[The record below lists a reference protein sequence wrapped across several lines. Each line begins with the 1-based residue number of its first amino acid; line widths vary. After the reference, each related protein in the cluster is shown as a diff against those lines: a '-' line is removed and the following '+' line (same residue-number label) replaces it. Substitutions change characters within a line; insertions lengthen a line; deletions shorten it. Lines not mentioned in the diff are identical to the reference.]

1 MKVFANKV
9 AQERKERLEKS
20 ISAQIQYQYP
30 PLLASRRGGDYLGE
44 AVRLRISWD
53 EVCEEVKIATGASP
67 REVLEALGKRL
78 GRDSK
83 DRFLKVI
90 HDKMCN
96 MVMQMFANENNEIIN
111 ETMRISN

>member
-78 GRDSK
+78 GRDSE

-90 HDKMCN
+90 H
-96 MVMQMFANENNEIIN
+96 EHHEI
-111 ETMRISN
+111 